1 MTTTKIKQTE
11 QAPSNCGGVTIRTQ
25 KPMPEEIAEKNLR
38 FAVWANHNHK
48 RLNDYAVPYY
58 LNDFVGGC
66 ITYVNTGI
74 NKKVID
80 TNLMETQIKEYYAK

>member
-1 MTTTKIKQTE
+1 MTTKKIKQAE

-25 KPMPEEIAEKNLR
+25 KPTPEEIAEKNLR

-48 RLNDYAVPYY
+48 RMNDYAAPYY
-58 LNDFVGGC
+58 LNNFVGGC